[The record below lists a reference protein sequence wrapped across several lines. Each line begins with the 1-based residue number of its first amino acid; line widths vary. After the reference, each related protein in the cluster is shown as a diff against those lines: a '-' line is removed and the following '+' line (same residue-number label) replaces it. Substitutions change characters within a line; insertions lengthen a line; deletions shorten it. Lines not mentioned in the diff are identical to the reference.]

1 MAKKTKSGTD
11 IGQVQKQNAG
21 QYGTEFASQTNAQ
34 EVKSQNQKAAN
45 SSQSSQG
52 QYGTEFA
59 SQTDVQKVKNKTN
72 KLNQIKANHKLNGLK
87 GHPFT
92 GCPFCCSIHPSTKVL
107 FTLQY
112 LLKEISMNKRI
123 HS

>member
-11 IGQVQKQNAG
+11 VEQVQKQNAG

-45 SSQSSQG
+45 SSQASQSSQG

-59 SQTDVQKVKNKTN
+59 SQTDVQKVKKQNQQAESNKG
-72 KLNQIKANHKLNGLK
+72 Q
-87 GHPFT
+87 
-92 GCPFCCSIHPSTKVL
+92 S
-107 FTLQY
+107 
-112 LLKEISMNKRI
+112 
-123 HS
+123 

>member
-34 EVKSQNQKAAN
+34 EVKSQNQKATN

-59 SQTDVQKVKNKTN
+59 SQTDVQKVKKQNQQAESNKG
-72 KLNQIKANHKLNGLK
+72 Q
-87 GHPFT
+87 
-92 GCPFCCSIHPSTKVL
+92 S
-107 FTLQY
+107 
-112 LLKEISMNKRI
+112 
-123 HS
+123 